1 MAIKM
6 RNNKDPDSVCC
17 SCGDARKDTLE
28 MFDLLIGETMVTIC
42 DVCNEQI
49 LSKTLKGEVNK
60 NGRVKTPQD
69 MKVMRKRAAKS
80 PHARYMEMRER
91 ERQEAEKQ
99 FAKEKNDD
107 RV

>member
-6 RNNKDPDSVCC
+6 RNNKDQNSVCC

-60 NGRVKTPQD
+60 NGRVKTPND
-69 MKVMRKRAAKS
+69 MRVIRRRAANS
-80 PHARYMEMRER
+80 PHARHMEMRER
-91 ERQEAEKQ
+91 ERLEAMKIYHPEECKGEK
-99 FAKEKNDD
+99 
-107 RV
+107 

>member
-6 RNNKDPDSVCC
+6 RNNKDPNSVCC
-17 SCGDARKDTLE
+17 SCGDVRKDTLE
-28 MFDLLIGETMVTIC
+28 MFDLLIGTTLVTIC

-69 MKVMRKRAAKS
+69 MRVMRKRAINS
-80 PHARYMEMRER
+80 PHARYMEQRER
-91 ERQEAEKQ
+91 ERLEADKRYHKGE
-99 FAKEKNDD
+99 E
-107 RV
+107 